1 MLLVARLQLW
11 ILNKGCWII
20 QVMRIF

>member
-1 MLLVARLQLW
+1 MLPVARLQLW
-11 ILNKGCWII
+11 ILNKGCWFM